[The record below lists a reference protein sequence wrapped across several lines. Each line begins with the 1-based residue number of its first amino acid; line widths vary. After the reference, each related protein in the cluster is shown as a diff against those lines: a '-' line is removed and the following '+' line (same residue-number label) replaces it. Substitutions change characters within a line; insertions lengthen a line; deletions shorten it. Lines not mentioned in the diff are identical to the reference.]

1 METVNTTNLI
11 TLGTLSACIAGDY
24 RYTDTLRVYL
34 NPSDDTVVITVS
46 STGAVGGM
54 DGPGGRTEERV
65 DYKAVS
71 KPGAKAGEVL
81 KMIKVVTTDRKWN
94 FKEYGKPTKRF
105 YWCLGGGNGLN
116 AALCTSALALARESD
131 DE

>member
-11 TLGTLSACIAGDY
+11 TLGTLSACIGGDS

-34 NPSDDTVVITVS
+34 NPSDDTVVVTVS
-46 STGAVGGM
+46 STGAEGGM

-65 DYKAVS
+65 DHKAVS
-71 KPGAKAGEVL
+71 KAGAKAGEVL
-81 KMIKVVTTDRKWN
+81 KMIKEVTGNSRWN
-94 FKEYGKPTKRF
+94 FKSYGKPTKRF
-105 YWCLGGGNGLN
+105 YWVLGGGNGLN
-116 AALCTSALALARESD
+116 ASLCTSALALARQAD